1 MRGREKVMSNEI
13 TYEPQYDDIDLHL
26 WALLQQVRHIMLR
39 IREKDLVP
47 YDTSEVKVTI
57 MFLISVIGH
66 DATPGEIARWTP
78 HRPHAISTL
87 LDRMEKDGLVRR
99 VKDLKRKS
107 MVRIEIT
114 PKGSD
119 ILLKLAGL
127 EPIHEIMSALSGEE
141 RLQLKVLLLKLREA
155 VCNIAK
161 IDSPL
166 FPPTDIH

>member
-1 MRGREKVMSNEI
+1 MSNEI
-13 TYEPQYDDIDLHL
+13 THKQQYDDIDIHL

-47 YDTSEVKVTI
+47 YDTSEVKVAI

-78 HRPHAISTL
+78 HRAHAISTL
-87 LDRMEKDGLVRR
+87 LDRMEKDGLVQR
-99 VKDLKRKS
+99 VKDMKRKS

-114 PKGSD
+114 PKGRD
-119 ILLKLAGL
+119 IQLKAGSL
-127 EPIHEIMSALSGEE
+127 EPIHEMMSALSGEE
-141 RLQLKVLLLKLREA
+141 CLQLKVLLLKLREG

-161 IDSPL
+161 VDVPL